1 MAEPASRQKAE
12 ALPLLAQMVEQLVRV
27 RQTVPEAERRMVAVV
42 QESGQQTAGEPVPE
56 RQTEQEVE
64 QQKVAA
70 AELVGEPVL
79 QMVEVLAR
87 AH

>member
-1 MAEPASRQKAE
+1 VAEPASRQKAE
-12 ALPLLAQMVEQLVRV
+12 ALPLLAQMVEQPVRE

-42 QESGQQTAGEPVPE
+42 QESGQQTAWEPVPE
-56 RQTEQEVE
+56 RRTEQEVE

-70 AELVGEPVL
+70 AALVGEPVL